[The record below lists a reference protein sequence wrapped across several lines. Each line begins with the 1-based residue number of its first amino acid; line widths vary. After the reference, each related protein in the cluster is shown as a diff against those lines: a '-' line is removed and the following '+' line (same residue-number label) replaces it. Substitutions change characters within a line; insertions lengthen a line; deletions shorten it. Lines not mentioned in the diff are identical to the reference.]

1 MFLKFK
7 LIKYNFNKKMELI
20 KRLTFSIIFV
30 FILNGISNACNLT
43 NINIGGNKSEIEK
56 YFGTT
61 EIDIVDPEVDISEVE
76 KNFDEQNE
84 IAAIRDSNTSILET
98 GTEVICPNTDFGNSI
113 FKAYIFEDKIAG
125 VGVEVLNGSNNEESN
140 KKLLHNYVVSTF
152 GSIANNSSDPN
163 WTGSK
168 TWDIGGIQV
177 TYYKILYREN
187 FLLEELQ
194 VTNAEY
200 AYHLIDNEP
209 KEDDEE
215 EENDG

>member
-1 MFLKFK
+1 MR
-7 LIKYNFNKKMELI
+7 LIKT
-20 KRLTFSIIFV
+20 LTFSLILIFT
-30 FILNGISNACNLT
+30 LNGICNACDLT
-43 NINIGGNKSEIEK
+43 NINIGGSKSEIEK

-61 EIDIVDPEVDISEVE
+61 EIDINEVDPEVDISEVE
-76 KNFDEQNE
+76 ESLYEQNE
-84 IAAIRDSNTSILET
+84 VVSAQDSNIIILET

-125 VGVEVLNGSNNEESN
+125 VGGEVMNGSDNEESN
-140 KKLLHNYVVSTF
+140 KNLLHNYVVSTF

-177 TYYKILYREN
+177 TYYKMFYREK

-200 AYHLIDNEP
+200 AYYLIDN
-209 KEDDEE
+209 
-215 EENDG
+215 

>member
-1 MFLKFK
+1 MRQ
-7 LIKYNFNKKMELI
+7 IIYI
-20 KRLTFSIIFV
+20 IIFLFGLQNV
-30 FILNGISNACNLT
+30 CAACDVL
-43 NINIGGNKSEIEK
+43 NINIGGDKSEAEE
-56 YFGTT
+56 YFGPI
-61 EIDIVDPEVDISEVE
+61 EIEEENKEIVTVFTGEAETFCP
-76 KNFDEQNE
+76 
-84 IAAIRDSNTSILET
+84 DSN
-98 GTEVICPNTDFGNSI
+98 FGNTYV
-113 FKAYIFEDKIAG
+113 KMYILEDKIAG
-125 VGVEVLNGSNNEESN
+125 VSLQAQNSSDNEES
-140 KKLLHNYVVSTF
+140 KKQILYNYVISTY
-152 GSIANNSSDPN
+152 GDIENSSDPD

-177 TYYKILYREN
+177 TYYKILYREK

>member
-1 MFLKFK
+1 
-7 LIKYNFNKKMELI
+7 MELI
-20 KRLTFSIIFV
+20 NKLTFSIILV
-30 FILNGISNACNLT
+30 FILNGIGNACNLT
-43 NINIGGNKSEIEK
+43 SISIGGNKSQIEK
-56 YFGTT
+56 YFGTS
-61 EIDIVDPEVDISEVE
+61 EVDIIDPEVDISEVE
-76 KNFDEQNE
+76 ESFYEQDE
-84 IAAIRDSNTSILET
+84 ITAIRNSDTNILET
-98 GTEVICPNTDFGNSI
+98 ATDVICPNIDFGNSI

-125 VGVEVLNGSNNEESN
+125 VGIEVLNGSDNEESN
-140 KKLLHNYVVSTF
+140 KNLLHNYVVSTF
-152 GSIANNSSDPN
+152 GGIANNSSDPN

-177 TYYKILYREN
+177 TYYKILYREK

>member
-1 MFLKFK
+1 MR
-7 LIKYNFNKKMELI
+7 LIKT
-20 KRLTFSIIFV
+20 LTFSLILIFT
-30 FILNGISNACNLT
+30 LNGICNACDLT
-43 NINIGGNKSEIEK
+43 NINIGGSKSEIEK

-61 EIDIVDPEVDISEVE
+61 EIDINEVDPEVDISEVE
-76 KNFDEQNE
+76 ESLYEQNE
-84 IAAIRDSNTSILET
+84 VVSAQDSNIIILET

-125 VGVEVLNGSNNEESN
+125 VGVEVMNGSDNEESN
-140 KKLLHNYVVSTF
+140 KNLLHNYVVSTF

-177 TYYKILYREN
+177 TYYKMFYREK

-200 AYHLIDNEP
+200 AYYLIDNEP

>member
-1 MFLKFK
+1 
-7 LIKYNFNKKMELI
+7 MELT
-20 KRLTFSIIFV
+20 KRLTFSIILV
-30 FILNGISNACNLT
+30 FILNGIGNACNLT
-43 NINIGGNKSEIEK
+43 SISIGGNKSQIEK
-56 YFGTT
+56 YFGTS
-61 EIDIVDPEVDISEVE
+61 EVDIIDPEVDISEVE
-76 KNFDEQNE
+76 ESFYEQDE
-84 IAAIRDSNTSILET
+84 ITAIRNSDTNILET
-98 GTEVICPNTDFGNSI
+98 ATDVICPNIDFGNSI

-125 VGVEVLNGSNNEESN
+125 VGIEVLNGSDNEESN
-140 KKLLHNYVVSTF
+140 KNLLHNYVVSTF
-152 GSIANNSSDPN
+152 GGIANNSSDPN

-177 TYYKILYREN
+177 TYYKILYREK